1 MKAAIIGY
9 GKSGKA
15 AENILK
21 SEGYTSI
28 TVFDDGNNDFASI
41 SDFRDIF
48 DCTVVSP
55 GINLR
60 KMPNAPENFTSEI
73 ELAHKHKPAD
83 AKVIAVTGTNGK
95 STVTSLIS
103 QILKNAGIESIACG
117 NIGLTYGEAVSGWA
131 FDCYVVELSSF
142 QTGMLKEF
150 DTDAVIVTNI
160 AEDHMDRYDDID
172 DYTADKMNLLN
183 FIKADGRLIVE
194 EDEYLLGKVKDYKG
208 KLAAIS
214 PELKWM
220 PTLDGTK
227 LDFALFSVDISGY
240 ELKGRHNIV
249 NLAFALLAADALC
262 NFEGDVTDVIKN
274 LKGLEHRCEYVAT
287 VNGVDY
293 INDSKGTNV
302 HSTLSCL
309 KGFDKGVNIILGG
322 KDKNGD
328 FLSLAPVINEKA
340 SRVITYGD
348 AGEKIASVLK
358 PEVDVPVVR
367 VEKLDDA
374 VSLCRDLA
382 KEGEK
387 VVLSPA
393 CASFDQFRSFEHRG
407 TYFKELILEGIK

>member
-1 MKAAIIGY
+1 
-9 GKSGKA
+9 
-15 AENILK
+15 
-21 SEGYTSI
+21 
-28 TVFDDGNNDFASI
+28 
-41 SDFRDIF
+41 
-48 DCTVVSP
+48 
-55 GINLR
+55 
-60 KMPNAPENFTSEI
+60 
-73 ELAHKHKPAD
+73 
-83 AKVIAVTGTNGK
+83 
-95 STVTSLIS
+95 
-103 QILKNAGIESIACG
+103 
-117 NIGLTYGEAVSGWA
+117 
-131 FDCYVVELSSF
+131 
-142 QTGMLKEF
+142 
-150 DTDAVIVTNI
+150 
-160 AEDHMDRYDDID
+160 
-172 DYTADKMNLLN
+172 
-183 FIKADGRLIVE
+183 
-194 EDEYLLGKVKDYKG
+194 
-208 KLAAIS
+208 
-214 PELKWM
+214 
-220 PTLDGTK
+220 
-227 LDFALFSVDISGY
+227 
-240 ELKGRHNIV
+240 
-249 NLAFALLAADALC
+249 
-262 NFEGDVTDVIKN
+262 
-274 LKGLEHRCEYVAT
+274 
-287 VNGVDY
+287 VDY